1 MAGLGRTRKQREAI
15 QERRSHTKMNHQR
28 WWRHGIRW
36 LLVAAMSVLDKFGG
50 MEERG
55 RD

>member
-1 MAGLGRTRKQREAI
+1 MAGLGRTRKQREAF

-36 LLVAAMSVLDKFGG
+36 LLVAAMGVLDKFGG